1 MKMNNLSEE
10 KKILSQIDS
19 IEYERY
25 YPHDKEKLYIEIA
38 KIQGEKGVPKDNNTG
53 IWEFN
58 LLNKTFGYSG
68 QINDRWKYII
78 DNLGKRPVFFPKS
91 SAESISYFSE
101 RLKNSKN
108 EIDKARYSYFLYIT
122 TSKEDY
128 IQQSLAYFQTAL
140 EKYIKNDMFTKFY
153 EIPPFCLK
161 ISIAVI
167 LWKSYKEK
175 VINLFDK
182 VFEYIQYEINKG
194 EKRWCLDL
202 IEELA
207 QLLSYAKKEKIKLD
221 KNKLNKIIAQI
232 DESSEHYLNLSN
244 FHLAQSYLKSKIPF
258 LNYLEDY
265 EAIKQT
271 HLKIASYYEKE
282 AESRAEPMI
291 KSGFYKNALDYY
303 SDNKINTSEKEN
315 ELKKLIRLNNEK
327 IKFKEIKINIDIPKE
342 KIDDYID
349 FLKQKSAHEILK
361 ELIIDKSF
369 IPKKSDVKTFV
380 EELNKKHPL
389 LGMIPVTNIGSDGEV
404 SEIKKDKGLLEHQVL
419 NQFGIHIQVFE
430 SVLLQIFDRLDQL
443 NQDEIIN
450 FLNNNLKITN
460 PLKSTIIEGIKKHF
474 KEDYSESVRILVLNL
489 EEIIRQILRNNGFET
504 TFRQADGSIRLK
516 TFGQLL
522 NDSNMK
528 KIFGDDFLL
537 YLKIKYV
544 NPNFQNI
551 RNRLAH
557 GLIRKDEIN
566 KKLSLSIIFTILKL
580 CGV

>member
-1 MKMNNLSEE
+1 MNEE
-10 KKILSQIDS
+10 EKILSQIDS
-19 IEYERY
+19 VEYERY
-25 YPHDKEKLYIEIA
+25 YPYDKEKLYIELV
-38 KIQGEKGVPKDNNTG
+38 KIQEKNGVPKDNTTG

-68 QINDRWKYII
+68 QINDRWRYII
-78 DNLGKRPVFFPKS
+78 ENLGKRPVFFPKS
-91 SAESISYFSE
+91 SSKSISYFSN
-101 RLKNSKN
+101 RLKKSKN

-122 TSKEDY
+122 TSKEEY
-128 IQQSLAYFQTAL
+128 LQQSLSHFQDAL
-140 EKYIKNDMFTKFY
+140 DKYIKNNKFREFY

-161 ISIAVI
+161 ISIAII
-167 LWKSYKEK
+167 LWKPYKEK

-182 VFEYIQYEINKG
+182 VVEYIQYEIDKG

-207 QLLSYAKKEKIKLD
+207 QLLNYAKREKIELNKTKLKQVITIVD
-221 KNKLNKIIAQI
+221 KNS
-232 DESSEHYLNLSN
+232 DYYLNQSD
-244 FHLAQSYLKSKIPF
+244 FHLVQNYLRSKIPF
-258 LNYLEDY
+258 FNYLEDD

-282 AESRAEPMI
+282 AESRIEPI
-291 KSGFYKNALDYY
+291 VKSSFYKDALDYY
-303 SDNKINTSEKEN
+303 SNNKVITSQKEN
-315 ELKKLIRLNNEK
+315 ELKRLIRQNNEK
-327 IKFKEIKINIDIPKE
+327 IKFKEIKIDIDMPKE

-349 FLKQKSAHEILK
+349 FLKQKPAQEILK
-361 ELIIDKSF
+361 ELISNKFF
-369 IPKKSDVKTFV
+369 IPKKSDVEKFV

-389 LGMIPVTNIGSDGEV
+389 QGMIPITKIGSAGEI
-404 SEIKKDKGLLEHQVL
+404 SEIKGEKNLLEHQIL

-430 SVLLQIFDRLDQL
+430 SVLLQTFDRLDQL
-443 NQDEIIN
+443 NQDEIIS
-450 FLNNNLKITN
+450 FLKSNLKITG

-474 KEDYSESVRILVLNL
+474 KENYSGSIRILILKL
-489 EEIIRQILRNNGFET
+489 EEIIRQIVKNKGFEPT
-504 TFRQADGSIRLK
+504 IRQADGSIRLK

-522 NDSNMK
+522 NDPNVK
-528 KIFGDDFLL
+528 RIFSDDFLL

-544 NPNFQNI
+544 NPDFQNI

-566 KKLSLSIIFTILKL
+566 KKLSLSVIFTILKL